1 MQADPSAQRALL
13 LIADLDN
20 QAEQV
25 RHRKQTLPEHAQL
38 KDLATQRGQL
48 TEQVVAAETRL
59 GDAQGEQDR
68 IESDLAPARARLQ
81 RNQTTIDAGT
91 IAPKALQAMIEET
104 EHLRG
109 RIGKWED
116 AQLEAMQVVE
126 DETAVR
132 DDFIARR
139 TEVEQRM
146 RTLLAARDTA
156 VGQLDDQLADLA
168 DKRERLVASIPADL
182 VTTYEKVAQ
191 RSGTGAAE
199 LRAGRCTGCGLTLDN
214 TELKRHATAAP
225 DAVLRCEECGRI
237 LVRTEHSG
245 L

>member
-20 QAEQV
+20 QASQV

-38 KDLATQRGQL
+38 KELAAQRGQL

-59 GDAQGEQDR
+59 GDAQAEQER

-104 EHLRG
+104 QHLKG
-109 RIGKWED
+109 RIEKWED

-132 DDFIARR
+132 DDYAARR
-139 TEVEQRM
+139 TEIEGQM
-146 RTLLAARDTA
+146 RSVLSARDTA

-168 DKRERLVASIPADL
+168 DKRERLVGSIPADL
-182 VTTYEKVAQ
+182 VATYDRVAQ
-191 RSGTGAAE
+191 RNGTGAAE
-199 LRAGRCTGCGLTLDN
+199 LRAGRCTGCGLALDN
-214 TELKRHATAAP
+214 TELKKHATAAA

>member
-1 MQADPSAQRALL
+1 
-13 LIADLDN
+13 
-20 QAEQV
+20 
-25 RHRKQTLPEHAQL
+25 
-38 KDLATQRGQL
+38 
-48 TEQVVAAETRL
+48 
-59 GDAQGEQDR
+59 
-68 IESDLAPARARLQ
+68 
-81 RNQTTIDAGT
+81 
-91 IAPKALQAMIEET
+91 
-104 EHLRG
+104 
-109 RIGKWED
+109 
-116 AQLEAMQVVE
+116 
-126 DETAVR
+126 
-132 DDFIARR
+132 
-139 TEVEQRM
+139 M

-156 VGQLDDQLADLA
+156 VGQLDDQPSDPA

-237 LVRTEHSG
+237 LVRTEQSG